1 MEVMQMERCK
11 LCGVE
16 GKKEEFTGPY
26 CLRCDKIVA
35 DAYTDL
41 ATGF

>member
-1 MEVMQMERCK
+1 MERCK
-11 LCGVE
+11 LCG
-16 GKKEEFTGPY
+16 KEEETELVGPY

-35 DAYTDL
+35 DVYEDL

>member
-1 MEVMQMERCK
+1 MERCK

-16 GKKEEFTGPY
+16 GKKEELAGPY

-35 DAYTDL
+35 DAYADS